1 MVNAYLDASVL
12 YSILIADAHS
22 DRVRDWLVD
31 QPVLT
36 FSLWTLTETSSA
48 LSHAQR
54 TGRITPGERRRAEVE
69 MDRVFDPA
77 RPDSVIGPE
86 DFLQAR
92 RLLERHDV
100 LRAPDALHLAIVE
113 REGWALATLDR
124 RLAEAAMTQGVALA
138 LP

>member
-22 DRVRDWLVD
+22 DRVRDWLVEE
-31 QPVLT
+31 PVLT
-36 FSLWTLTETSSA
+36 VSLWTLTETSSA
-48 LSHAQR
+48 LSYAQR

-69 MDRVFDPA
+69 MDRLFSPA
-77 RPDSVIGPE
+77 RPDAVIGPD

-92 RLLERHDV
+92 RLLERHAA

-113 REGWALATLDR
+113 REVWALATLDR
-124 RLAEAAMTQGVALA
+124 RLAEAAVDQGVTLA

>member
-22 DRVRDWLVD
+22 DRVRDWLVGE
-31 QPVLT
+31 PVLT

-54 TGRITPGERRRAEVE
+54 TGRITAGERRRAEVE
-69 MDRVFDPA
+69 MDRLFDPG
-77 RPDSVIGPE
+77 RPDAVIGPD

-113 REGWALATLDR
+113 REAWALATLDR
-124 RLAEAAMTQGVALA
+124 RLAEAAVTQGVALA
-138 LP
+138 LS